1 MDTFNFLV
9 SILLMMMAIQSN
21 ETWIVLVV
29 LVISVITSKDL
40 STVLAF
46 VIATVVLYIVVGSGQ
61 VDDLWPLAIF
71 GLVVIAILL
80 SGSNSAPPADPYAGL
95 GGMGDF
101 SGGGGY

>member
-21 ETWIVLVV
+21 ETWIVLAV
-29 LVISVITSKDL
+29 LVISVITSKDM

-101 SGGGGY
+101 GGGGY